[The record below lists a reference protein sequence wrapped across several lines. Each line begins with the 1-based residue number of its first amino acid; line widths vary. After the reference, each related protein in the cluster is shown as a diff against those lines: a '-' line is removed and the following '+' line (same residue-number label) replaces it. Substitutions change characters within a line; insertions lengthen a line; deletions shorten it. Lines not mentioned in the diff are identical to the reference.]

1 MSVAALPQDGML
13 FYIKQGD
20 TMNWLNEY
28 SAFLTCVYNNDSADI
43 KNIEHLLES
52 IPPECD
58 DPWIRIGYNY
68 LSVITKLFHNDSK
81 GTHLWV
87 NQIIEAVK
95 DPYNNVFA
103 SVETGITLWNDTV
116 ARLGL
121 SFDYGRYLNAVVDY
135 LENALTP
142 VDRDLFQSLKLKNA
156 NNEEYRPINYRGT
169 WNVGIVNPWPG
180 DMSAEAEV
188 LSRMKVGA
196 EDAGIQLTMLSN
208 FGHILDPVTQKKT
221 DDFVDADE
229 VDFIISTHYDTHKCI
244 DSFYYHT
251 LWNPPEIPL
260 NLDEYTG
267 YVTNNYVMNDD
278 YLIYDDGGMSTHLK
292 CMLMNSPRNLNGA
305 SSLTASFP
313 QSRMLKPK
321 LDDPKMFYCGMN
333 WERVVHNA
341 NRHEGLFKLLD
352 ETGKVKFFGPEK
364 VAAWG
369 GIRPWDGYKCYQY
382 SIPFDGFSIL
392 KEINECGICLVLS
405 SDIHRRAGAA
415 TNRTYEACAAG
426 AVIISDDNPFML
438 KHFKDA
444 ALFIQYNKN
453 DPQDTF
459 KQLMEKYQ
467 WVIDHKEEALRLAQN
482 AQNIFVEK
490 FAVDLQLKNILNNHA
505 NCVNRA
511 KKSLFATDEKKVV
524 LATFV
529 VNTQSLKKAIRLLKP
544 VVTNIKKQYYRNIQL
559 AIAADE
565 SIAKNISK
573 YCKKQLYSTKVVSLP
588 LFDFKKSRK
597 MTDAEA
603 LDKLYSLYP
612 HDYFINIRGEEV
624 WFSDH
629 ITTLVRRLQ
638 ESGEMYAYSG
648 RLFEDKFGYRR
659 TDMFRK
665 LAPSTIYYMN
675 CPDWMPV
682 PGQILFTAECH
693 GLYPKEMSPFLDG
706 MEHYALMD
714 LLTFKHQQSGDFSR
728 RMSFNYI
735 DGRFDERSSVVP
747 DAMQIRI
754 IRDSVK
760 YDLPSNAIGGVASAS
775 AADTMRIMSY
785 MPLKLWISVRL
796 TRALLRVLPSHSLL
810 YKKISSNYQKKLEAL
825 VRFTV

>member
-1 MSVAALPQDGML
+1 
-13 FYIKQGD
+13 
-20 TMNWLNEY
+20 MNWLNEY
-28 SAFLTCVYNNDSADI
+28 SAFLTCVYNDDTADL
-43 KNIEHLLES
+43 KSIEQLLEA

-58 DPWIRIGYNY
+58 DPWIKIGYSY
-68 LSVITKLFHNDSK
+68 LSVITKFFHNDSK
-81 GTHLWV
+81 ENHPWIY
-87 NQIIEAVK
+87 QIVEAVN
-95 DPYNNVFA
+95 DPFNNVLT

-116 ARLGL
+116 TRSGL
-121 SFDYGRYLNAVVDY
+121 SFDWNNYLNAVIDY

-142 VDRDLFQSLKLKNA
+142 VDRDLFQSLKIKNA
-156 NNEEYRPINYRGT
+156 SDEKYRPINYKGT

-221 DDFVDADE
+221 DHFVDADE

-292 CMLMNSPRNLNGA
+292 CMLMNSPRSLDGT

-313 QSRMLKPK
+313 QSRMLEPK

-467 WVIDHKEEALRLAQN
+467 WVIDHKEDALRLAQN
-482 AQNIFVEK
+482 AQRIFVEK
-490 FAVDLQLKNILNNHA
+490 FAVDLQLRNILNNHT
-505 NCVNRA
+505 NCLNRV
-511 KKSLFATDEKKVV
+511 KKSLFALDEEKIV
-524 LATFV
+524 LATFIL
-529 VNTQSLKKAIRLLKP
+529 NTQSLKTAIRLLQP
-544 VVTNIKKQYYRNIQL
+544 IINNVKKQYYRNIQL
-559 AIAADE
+559 VIAADE
-565 SIAKNISK
+565 SIADNVTK
-573 YCKKQLYSTKVVSLP
+573 YCKKQLVSATVVSMP
-588 LFDFKKSRK
+588 LFDFKESRK

-603 LDKLYSLYP
+603 LDEIYSLYP
-612 HDYFINIRGEEV
+612 HDYFINMRGEEV

-638 ESGEMYAYSG
+638 DSGEMYAYSG
-648 RLFEDKFGYRR
+648 RLFEDKFGFRR
-659 TDMFRK
+659 TDMFQEIT
-665 LAPSTIYYMN
+665 PTTIYYMN

-682 PGQILFTAECH
+682 PGQILFASECH
-693 GLYPKEMSPFLDG
+693 EVYPKEMSPFLDG

-714 LLTFKHQQSGDFSR
+714 LLTFKHQQKGDFSR

-735 DGRFDERSSVVP
+735 DGKCDERSSIVT

-754 IRDSVK
+754 IRDAVK
-760 YDLPSNAIGGVASAS
+760 YDLSKANAGGITSAS
-775 AADTMRIMSY
+775 TSDTMRIMSY
-785 MPLKLWISVRL
+785 MPLKLWFSVRF
-796 TRALLRVLPSHSLL
+796 TRALLRVLPSHTRL
-810 YKKISSNYQKKLEAL
+810 YKKLSSNYQKQLEAL